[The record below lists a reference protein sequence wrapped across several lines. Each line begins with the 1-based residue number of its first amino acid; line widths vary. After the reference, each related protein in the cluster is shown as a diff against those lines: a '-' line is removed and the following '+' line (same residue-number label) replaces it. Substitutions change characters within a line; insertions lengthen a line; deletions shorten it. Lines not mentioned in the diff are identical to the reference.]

1 VTTGIVVYLRLQEIR
16 ETDMKKLL
24 AKYGRHF
31 WIISLAI
38 TIFATYDFFYNE
50 GSFFDILM
58 LSALTLLFY
67 WQGQGKLEEE

>member
-1 VTTGIVVYLRLQEIR
+1 
-16 ETDMKKLL
+16 MKKLL

-31 WIISLAI
+31 WLVSLAV
-38 TIFATYDFFYNE
+38 TIFAAYDFAYNK

-67 WQGQGKLEEE
+67 WQGQGKEET

>member
-1 VTTGIVVYLRLQEIR
+1 
-16 ETDMKKLL
+16 MKKLL
-24 AKYGRHF
+24 AKYGRYF
-31 WIISLAI
+31 WLVSLAV
-38 TIFATYDFFYNE
+38 TIFAAYDFAYNE

>member
-1 VTTGIVVYLRLQEIR
+1 
-16 ETDMKKLL
+16 MKKLL

-31 WIISLAI
+31 WIVSLSVTFYAS
-38 TIFATYDFFYNE
+38 YDFAYNE

-58 LSALTLLFY
+58 LSVFTLVFY

>member
-1 VTTGIVVYLRLQEIR
+1 
-16 ETDMKKLL
+16 MKKLL

-50 GSFFDILM
+50 GSFFDVLM

>member
-1 VTTGIVVYLRLQEIR
+1 MTIGIVVYLRLQEIR
-16 ETDMKKLL
+16 ETGMKKLL

-67 WQGQGKLEEE
+67 WQGQGKEET

>member
-1 VTTGIVVYLRLQEIR
+1 
-16 ETDMKKLL
+16 MKRLL

-31 WIISLAI
+31 WLVSLAV
-38 TIFATYDFFYNE
+38 TVFASYDFAYNE

-67 WQGQGKLEEE
+67 WQGQGKEGA

>member
-1 VTTGIVVYLRLQEIR
+1 MI
-16 ETDMKKLL
+16 KKLL

-31 WIISLAI
+31 WLVSLAV
-38 TIFATYDFFYNE
+38 TIFTAYDFFYNE

>member
-1 VTTGIVVYLRLQEIR
+1 
-16 ETDMKKLL
+16 MKKLL

-31 WIISLAI
+31 WVVSLGI

-67 WQGQGKLEEE
+67 CQGLVKLEE